1 MEILSNKKEIEYR
14 QHVTIYEEDLKEY
27 GDGLMKLVKMY
38 RKHIFVND
46 SDTEKILQQLEYY
59 ATQFKNRQYQNLI
72 MNAHEIIKPD
82 PDINHFPE
90 LEDSEYPF

>member
-27 GDGLMKLVKMY
+27 GDGLMNLVKMY

-46 SDTEKILQQLEYY
+46 
-59 ATQFKNRQYQNLI
+59 FV
-72 MNAHEIIKPD
+72 II
-82 PDINHFPE
+82 IIH
-90 LEDSEYPF
+90 